1 MTDAATNTGKEL
13 ELEVADAY
21 RRLGAHKVEHD
32 VEMAGNQI
40 DVYFELTVVGRQSH
54 LFTIGAENPLS
65 PMGTKVAGKFLDIS
79 DCFHCERL
87 DDQDVIVLAAGLRE
101 PTWTAARKHDHRM
114 PKPPYLDSMVTGA
127 HVRGK
132 NQVPVS
138 PGNTFLLSRSS
149 HLQFNSPQAASRL
162 SVQPTENPPQ
172 VLRNEHTE

>member
-1 MTDAATNTGKEL
+1 MTSATTNKGKQL

-21 RRLGAHKVEHD
+21 RQMGAHKVEHD
-32 VEMAGNQI
+32 VEIAGNQI
-40 DVYFELTVVGRQSH
+40 DVHVGLAVIDHH
-54 LFTIGAENPLS
+54 LHLITYGAENPLS
-65 PMGTKVAGKFLDIS
+65 LIGTKIIGEFSDIA
-79 DCFHCERL
+79 DHLRCERL
-87 DDQDVIVLAAGLRE
+87 DEKDVIVLAAGLRE
-101 PTWTAARKHDHRM
+101 PTWTAGWRHDHRL
-114 PKPPYLDSMVTGA
+114 PKPTYLDVMVTEA
-127 HVRGK
+127 HARGK